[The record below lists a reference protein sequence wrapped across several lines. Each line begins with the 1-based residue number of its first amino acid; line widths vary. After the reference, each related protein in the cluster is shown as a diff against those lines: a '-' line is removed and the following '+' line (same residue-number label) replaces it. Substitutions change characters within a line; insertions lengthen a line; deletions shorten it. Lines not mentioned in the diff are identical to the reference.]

1 MKCILHIGTEKTG
14 TTSIQNFLV
23 HNSDLLLNQN
33 YKITKSLGKINNSG
47 LIQLANENLLST
59 HVKKIQKINDEE
71 YDKFLKRRKSDF
83 KSEIL
88 NTNWPLKNKKKKVL
102 LSSEFLQSYLNAT
115 DIFNLK
121 STLIDIGFDEFDI
134 ILVLRPQSEVI
145 KSRLSTGVIAG
156 GHYKFLCNTN
166 CIDLPK
172 LYLKNSRLLDYGRT
186 IKNWTKVFGISNI
199 RLLDYN
205 KIKKNSL
212 ETNFL
217 QAIDLELKI
226 DDLKKITMQNTSLP
240 FKIILALNKL
250 NKDNKL
256 KILNKT
262 VFINKVRQ
270 IKSNYVDYA
279 LSEASINMIDTNYQ
293 IMNKKIERKYTVD
306 LNCNFQ
312 KIDVKVFHLE
322 KELKSIMNAARES
335 L

>member
-23 HNSDLLLNQN
+23 HNSGLLLNQN

-71 YDKFLKRRKSDF
+71 YDKFLKRRKNDF

-186 IKNWTKVFGISNI
+186 IKNWTKVFGINNI

-217 QAIDLELKI
+217 QAIDLL
-226 DDLKKITMQNTSLP
+226 
-240 FKIILALNKL
+240 
-250 NKDNKL
+250 
-256 KILNKT
+256 
-262 VFINKVRQ
+262 
-270 IKSNYVDYA
+270 
-279 LSEASINMIDTNYQ
+279 
-293 IMNKKIERKYTVD
+293 
-306 LNCNFQ
+306 
-312 KIDVKVFHLE
+312 
-322 KELKSIMNAARES
+322 
-335 L
+335 

>member
-23 HNSDLLLNQN
+23 HNSGLLLNQN

-186 IKNWTKVFGISNI
+186 IKNWTKVFGINNI

>member
-1 MKCILHIGTEKTG
+1 
-14 TTSIQNFLV
+14 
-23 HNSDLLLNQN
+23 
-33 YKITKSLGKINNSG
+33 
-47 LIQLANENLLST
+47 
-59 HVKKIQKINDEE
+59 
-71 YDKFLKRRKSDF
+71 
-83 KSEIL
+83 
-88 NTNWPLKNKKKKVL
+88 
-102 LSSEFLQSYLNAT
+102 
-115 DIFNLK
+115 
-121 STLIDIGFDEFDI
+121 
-134 ILVLRPQSEVI
+134 
-145 KSRLSTGVIAG
+145 
-156 GHYKFLCNTN
+156 
-166 CIDLPK
+166 
-172 LYLKNSRLLDYGRT
+172 
-186 IKNWTKVFGISNI
+186 
-199 RLLDYN
+199 
-205 KIKKNSL
+205 
-212 ETNFL
+212 
-217 QAIDLELKI
+217 
-226 DDLKKITMQNTSLP
+226 MQNTSLP

>member
-1 MKCILHIGTEKTG
+1 MKCILHIGIEKTG
-14 TTSIQNFLV
+14 TTSIQNFLFY
-23 HNSDLLLNQN
+23 NSDLLLSQN

-47 LIQLANENLLST
+47 LIQFANENLLSS
-59 HVKKIQKINDEE
+59 HVKKINKINDEE
-71 YDKFLKRRKSDF
+71 YDKFLKRRKNDF
-83 KSEIL
+83 KNEIL
-88 NTNWPLKNKKKKVL
+88 STNWPLKNEKKKVL
-102 LSSEFLQSYLNAT
+102 LSSEFLQSYLNTT

-121 STLIDIGFDEFDI
+121 STLTDIGFNEFEI
-134 ILVLRPQSEVI
+134 ILVLRPQSEII

-156 GHYKFLCNTN
+156 EHYKFLINTN

-186 IKNWTKVFGISNI
+186 ISNWTEVFGINNI
-199 RLLDYN
+199 QVFDYN

-240 FKIILALNKL
+240 FKVILALNQL

-256 KILNKT
+256 KILNKK
-262 VFINKVRQ
+262 VFTNKVRQ
-270 IKSNYVDYA
+270 INSRHVDYA
-279 LSEASINMIDTNYQ
+279 LSEASINMLDTNYL
-293 IMNKKIERKYTVD
+293 IMNKKIEKKYMID
-306 LNCNFQ
+306 LSCKFK
-312 KIDVKVFHLE
+312 KIDYEVFHFE
-322 KELKSIMNAARES
+322 KELESIMNAAKES

>member
-23 HNSDLLLNQN
+23 HNSGLLLNQN

-71 YDKFLKRRKSDF
+71 YDKFLKRRKNDF

-186 IKNWTKVFGISNI
+186 IKNWTKVFGINNI